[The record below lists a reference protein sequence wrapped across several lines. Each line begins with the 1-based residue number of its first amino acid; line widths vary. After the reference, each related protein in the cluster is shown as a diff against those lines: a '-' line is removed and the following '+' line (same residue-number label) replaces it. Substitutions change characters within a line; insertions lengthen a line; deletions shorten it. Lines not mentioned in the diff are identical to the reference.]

1 MQPIIL
7 YGSGKLAE
15 QVAHMIVHHFA
26 DQYEIK
32 GFVDDF
38 REPGEPVAFGGV
50 TLGGLGDLAANAEVS
65 PTNVKAVFAIG
76 YTNMAARFQAF
87 QNAKK
92 AGYNFVNL
100 IHPQAYVEP
109 TVQLGEGT
117 VVLAGSV
124 IDQYITLG
132 PANYVHI
139 GCKFGE
145 QCTVG
150 ANNYFSAGSTL
161 GGSVAIGDSNF
172 FGINCTVVND
182 VSIGSSN
189 FLNAAGLIYR
199 DVESNL
205 RVVEYREQRNVAN

>member
-15 QVAHMIVHHFA
+15 QVAHMIVQHFA

-38 REPGEPVAFGGV
+38 REPGESVAFGGE
-50 TLGGLGDLAANAEVS
+50 TIGGLEALAANNAFS
-65 PTNVKAVFAIG
+65 PREVKAVFAIG
-76 YTNMAARFQAF
+76 YTNMPARFQAF

-92 AGYNFVNL
+92 AGYDFLNL
-100 IHPQAYVEP
+100 VHPKAYVEP

-161 GGSVAIGDSNF
+161 GGSVEIGDSNF

-182 VSIGSSN
+182 VSIGSGN

-199 DVESNL
+199 NVESNL